1 VTGRRAA
8 QRRAN
13 RERWTLVAMCFA
25 QFMSMLDSTIV
36 NVALPSLQRELHTT
50 PETLQWTIDAYVLT
64 SAALILLGGKLG
76 DRFGRKR
83 MFLVGLLIFTL
94 ASAACALTTDDEQLV
109 AFRALQATGGA
120 LLSPLSLSI
129 LVAAFPRKRLP
140 TAIGIWA
147 GISGIGLSA
156 GPLSGGLLV
165 EHFSWSAVFWV
176 NVPIGAVAVGVCLW
190 AVAESRDER
199 RRHLDVLGTGLV
211 TAGLFALVFAVI
223 GTNSHAWTSA
233 RTVGLL
239 AVAVV
244 LLAIFFR
251 WEQRNA
257 DPMLPLQFFRR
268 PAFATSTT
276 VALLVS
282 FAFLGVLYLLVIYLQ
297 NVKGY
302 SPLQAGVRTLPLTL
316 TQALTA
322 ATAGRLDRKLG
333 TRIKMSAGMLVL
345 SIGLLG
351 IAQIHVA
358 SSYNAI
364 WPFLV
369 LLGLGMG
376 MTIPAV
382 SAAAMAGVDDDRSGI
397 AAGVVNSAR
406 HVGSALGVAVLGS
419 IVATLARAD
428 WHHQVSLLAPGTQ
441 AKATH
446 LTRLVLDGQGK
457 VIGKLAGHP
466 AQEAA
471 LESFVHGVQGALLT
485 SSAIAFIGS
494 AVALVG
500 LRQLRP
506 GSRKTAAVEMAWD
519 AALAPELAPPTS
531 PSDSRQH

>member
-1 VTGRRAA
+1 
-8 QRRAN
+8 
-13 RERWTLVAMCFA
+13 
-25 QFMSMLDSTIV
+25 
-36 NVALPSLQRELHTT
+36 
-50 PETLQWTIDAYVLT
+50 
-64 SAALILLGGKLG
+64 
-76 DRFGRKR
+76 
-83 MFLVGLLIFTL
+83 
-94 ASAACALTTDDEQLV
+94 
-109 AFRALQATGGA
+109 
-120 LLSPLSLSI
+120 
-129 LVAAFPRKRLP
+129 
-140 TAIGIWA
+140 
-147 GISGIGLSA
+147 
-156 GPLSGGLLV
+156 LLV

-176 NVPIGAVAVGVCLW
+176 NVPIGTVAVAVCLW

-199 RRHLDVLGTGLV
+199 HRHLDVLGTGLV

-239 AVAVV
+239 AVAAV

-257 DPMLPLQFFRR
+257 DPMLPLQFFHRR
-268 PAFATSTT
+268 AFATSTA

-322 ATAGRLDRKLG
+322 ATAGRLDRRLG
-333 TRIKMSAGMLVL
+333 ARIKMSAGMLVL

-351 IAQIHVA
+351 MAQIHVS
-358 SSYNAI
+358 SSYDAI

-446 LTRLVLDGQGK
+446 LARLVLDGQGK
-457 VIGKLAGHP
+457 VIGKLAGRP

-471 LESFVHGVQGALLT
+471 LESFVHGLQGALLT
-485 SSAIAFIGS
+485 SSALAFIGS

-506 GSRKTAAVEMAWD
+506 GGRKALATEVTMD
-519 AALAPELAPPTS
+519 AALAP
-531 PSDSRQH
+531 D